1 MERCSQAYIVS
12 IIRSKPLINYTIR
25 NMRRATMTSSVK
37 LTACII
43 VQNEESHLPY
53 CLASI
58 QSIADEIIVVDTGS
72 TDTTKQLAEQYHAQ
86 VYDFQWNDNF
96 ADARNYAL
104 EQATGEWILYI
115 DADERLE
122 ESGHAA
128 IREAIEQEELLLL
141 GLKVVNYYG
150 HRPPQYERSN
160 LLVQYRIFRRTKATF
175 TGAIHEQLNLSVP
188 LQAHQVK
195 RLTSQ
200 LSHYGYLQERVLEK
214 NKMNRNVNILLKE
227 KARDKNNPWTD
238 YFIANE
244 LNQLGEKV
252 KAYEFV
258 NLAITGFIAKQQL
271 PPSLLYK
278 LKYSIVIDLQQFE
291 GIEQSIDLAIK
302 IHPDFVDLYYYKGL
316 IMKGQGKLDEAITAF
331 DQALLIGENNLQ
343 HLTLCGTGSFLSK
356 FEKAVCLEQQGMQTS
371 ALLLI
376 EEVLAE
382 YNNYAPAL
390 VARERIKALYTTS

>member
-1 MERCSQAYIVS
+1 
-12 IIRSKPLINYTIR
+12 
-25 NMRRATMTSSVK
+25 MTSNVK
-37 LTACII
+37 LTACLI
-43 VQNEESHLPY
+43 VQNEESLLPY

-58 QSIADEIIVVDTGS
+58 QSIANEIIVVDTGS
-72 TDTTKQLAEQYHAQ
+72 TDLTKQLAQQYHAK

-104 EQATGEWILYI
+104 ALATGEWVLYI
-115 DADERLE
+115 DADERLDNN
-122 ESGHAA
+122 GLDA
-128 IREAIEQEELLLL
+128 IRAAIEQEELLLL

-150 HRPPQYERSN
+150 QRPVEYERSN
-160 LLVQYRIFRRTKATF
+160 LLAQYRIFRRTKATF
-175 TGAIHEQLNLSVP
+175 TGAIHEQLSFSVP
-188 LQAHQVK
+188 LQANQVK
-195 RLTSQ
+195 LLPSQ
-200 LSHYGYLQERVLEK
+200 LLHEGYLQERVLEK
-214 NKMNRNVNILLKE
+214 NKLNRNVNILLKE
-227 KARDKNNPWTD
+227 KARDKSNPWTD

-302 IHPDFVDLYYYKGL
+302 IHPNFVDLYYYKGIIL
-316 IMKGQGKLDEAITAF
+316 KEQGQLDEAIIAF
-331 DQALLIGENNLQ
+331 DQALLVGENNLQ
-343 HLTLCGTGSFLSK
+343 HLTLCGAGSFLSK
-356 FEKAVCLEQQGMQTS
+356 FEKAICLERKGMQAS

-376 EEVLAE
+376 EEVLLQ
-382 YNNYAPAL
+382 YSNYSPAL
-390 VARERIKALYTTS
+390 AAKERIKALYMTT